1 MKTKILNKD
10 NKNVGNKLAEL
21 RISKNL
27 SQEHMASKFQLS
39 GLDIS
44 RATLSKIELGK
55 RQLYLT
61 EAIYLAQTFDMT
73 ISELI
78 EYIYS

>member
-10 NKNVGNKLAEL
+10 NKIIGNKLAEL
-21 RISKNL
+21 RINKKL
-27 SQEHMASKFQLS
+27 SQEEMSAKFQLA

-73 ISELI
+73 VNELI
-78 EYIYS
+78 DYLYN

>member
-1 MKTKILNKD
+1 MKTKILNKG
-10 NKNVGNKLAEL
+10 NKSIGNKLAEL
-21 RISKNL
+21 RINKKL
-27 SQEHMASKFQLS
+27 SQEEMAAKFQLA

-61 EAIYLAQTFDMT
+61 EAIYIAQTFEIT